1 MRNSEKSVPTPMSEI
16 CITFWRKSEKSAR
29 FPPTSKN
36 KKHVL
41 FSIEI
46 WKICE
51 ISTYFKNR
59 KTRPIFNWNLK
70 NLRDF
75 HLLQKPKKKQ
85 VLFSIEIRKN
95 SECRVS
101 HCIILV
107 HLTAWMRQFTK
118 TRTPKART
126 RTNFKNSATTKITRR
141 SGRSPFHVVRGPL
154 KFYKN
159 PDP

>member
-1 MRNSEKSVPTPMSEI
+1 MSEI

-59 KTRPIFNWNLK
+59 KKNKFFFQLK
-70 NLRDF
+70 
-75 HLLQKPKKKQ
+75 
-85 VLFSIEIRKN
+85 
-95 SECRVS
+95 SEK
-101 HCIILV
+101 
-107 HLTAWMRQFTK
+107 TA
-118 TRTPKART
+118 
-126 RTNFKNSATTKITRR
+126 S
-141 SGRSPFHVVRGPL
+141 VVFRIASS
-154 KFYKN
+154 
-159 PDP
+159 